1 MNLCRY
7 VLLFLFAVI
16 LPLRAEMTAQKKD
29 GAIYVQKTTT
39 AKLDHLFNQQKF
51 FEFDRLRGKYPRI
64 FVAHLPTDWA
74 DVPENNA
81 KQKMFIKILLPL
93 VLKINEEIMTER
105 SRLEQIKTTFNKDNE
120 ISAEDERFL
129 EDTAQ
134 KYDVF
139 TRMKDDARIRILLK
153 QLLTKVDV
161 VPPSLMI
168 STAAIYTDW
177 GTSRLA
183 LKANALYRDEIWY
196 EDKGIK
202 PIDDPDAQYR
212 YKEFISLED
221 CIRQRALKLNSHIN
235 YDYFRESRRVAR
247 TLRKPPYGPQL
258 AATMI
263 NDSNLQNVA
272 GLIDYTFT
280 FFQLANT
287 DYFSQLKDVE

>member
-1 MNLCRY
+1 MKLCRC
-7 VLLFLFAVI
+7 VLVLLFAVI
-16 LPLRAEMTAQKKD
+16 MPLHAEMTAQKKD
-29 GAIYVQKTTT
+29 GAIYVQATTT
-39 AKLDHLFNQQKF
+39 DELEHLFNQQKF
-51 FEFDRLRGKYPRI
+51 FEFDRLRGQYPRI

-93 VLKINEEIMTER
+93 VLKINEEIAEER
-105 SRLEQIKTTFNKDNE
+105 AKIEQINVTFGKDKK
-120 ISAEDERFL
+120 ISAEDQTFL
-129 EDTAQ
+129 EEMAK

-139 TRMKDDARIRILLK
+139 TRMKDDSRTRILLR
-153 QLLTKVDV
+153 QLLVKADV

-177 GTSRLA
+177 GMSRLA

-196 EDKGIK
+196 EDEGLK
-202 PIDDPDAQYR
+202 PQDDPNANYR
-212 YKEFISLED
+212 YREFNSLED

-247 TLRKPPYGPQL
+247 TLKKPPYGPQL

-263 NDSNLQNVA
+263 NDSNLKNVA